1 MRRRIG
7 APPTAPPTSTAL
19 PAPLSMATKPPTP
32 ETTKPKGSGSERR
45 RWNRADADLAV
56 TVSLSG
62 GRSEA
67 RLRDISRAG
76 ICFFLDR
83 PIPLMTVLELS
94 VNLPVQAGVR
104 RIGGHGAV
112 VRCEKIA
119 KRVDHYEV
127 AVFLHEMAE
136 ADRRVIEEFVAT

>member
-1 MRRRIG
+1 M
-7 APPTAPPTSTAL
+7 PTMPST
-19 PAPLSMATKPPTP
+19 PHGGKQ
-32 ETTKPKGSGSERR
+32 ERSGSERR
-45 RWNRADADLAV
+45 RWTRAGVDLPV

-76 ICFFLDR
+76 VCFFLDR

-94 VNLPVQAGVR
+94 VSLPVKGGLR
-104 RIGGHGAV
+104 RVGGHGAV
-112 VRCEKIA
+112 VRCDRIA
-119 KRVDHYEV
+119 KAVDHYEV

-136 ADRRVIEEFVAT
+136 ADRRTIEDFVGQ

>member
-1 MRRRIG
+1 MPTEPST
-7 APPTAPPTSTAL
+7 PPRG
-19 PAPLSMATKPPTP
+19 KQ
-32 ETTKPKGSGSERR
+32 ERSGSERR
-45 RWNRADADLAV
+45 RWARAGVDLPL

-76 ICFFLDR
+76 VCFFLDR

-94 VNLPVQAGVR
+94 VSLPVKGGLR
-104 RIGGHGAV
+104 RVGGHGAV
-112 VRCEKIA
+112 VRCERIA
-119 KRVDHYEV
+119 KAVDHYEV

-136 ADRRVIEEFVAT
+136 ADRRTIEEFVAQ

>member
-1 MRRRIG
+1 MSTN
-7 APPTAPPTSTAL
+7 PPKPESSKPTR
-19 PAPLSMATKPPTP
+19 P
-32 ETTKPKGSGSERR
+32 GSERR
-45 RWNRADADLAV
+45 RWSRSEADLPV
-56 TVSLSG
+56 TLNLSG

-94 VNLPVQAGVR
+94 VSLPVKGGLR
-104 RIGGHGAV
+104 RVGGHGAV
-112 VRCEKIA
+112 VRCERIA
-119 KRVDHYEV
+119 KAVEHYEV

-136 ADRRVIEEFVAT
+136 ADRRTIEDFVAQ

>member
-1 MRRRIG
+1 MPKRPST
-7 APPTAPPTSTAL
+7 PPSAQPDR
-19 PAPLSMATKPPTP
+19 PA
-32 ETTKPKGSGSERR
+32 SERR
-45 RWNRADADLAV
+45 RWTRADADLAV
-56 TVSLSG
+56 TVNLAG

-76 ICFFLDR
+76 VCFFLDR

-94 VNLPVQAGVR
+94 VSLPIKGGLR
-104 RIGGHGAV
+104 RVGGHGAV

-119 KRVDHYEV
+119 KAVEHYEV

-136 ADRRVIEEFVAT
+136 ADRRAIEEFVAP

>member
-1 MRRRIG
+1 M
-7 APPTAPPTSTAL
+7 P
-19 PAPLSMATKPPTP
+19 TKPPTP
-32 ETTKPKGSGSERR
+32 PDAKSDRPSSERPGSERR
-45 RWNRADADLAV
+45 RWARSDADLPV
-56 TVSLSG
+56 TVSLAG

-76 ICFFLDR
+76 VCFFLDR

-94 VNLPVQAGVR
+94 VSLPVKGGVR

-112 VRCEKIA
+112 VRCERIA
-119 KRVDHYEV
+119 KALDHYEV

-136 ADRRVIEEFVAT
+136 ADRRTIEEFVAR